1 MMMISQLIIQFARP
15 QQIHFTISPTVFWAM
30 WIGFAALIVLM
41 LYSKIRQVKQRSEGL
56 RQLAMQS
63 GYEFFE
69 KPDAAL
75 EADLAE
81 IQIQQPRI
89 GAQRF
94 QNVLRGS
101 YGGHES
107 ILADLTFGQ
116 QRQRSY
122 ASIMSFK
129 FSEAFPDFYLCPES
143 TLWKLTEK
151 LGNKDIDFDDAPEF
165 SRKFFLHGKDEAAI
179 RQFFKRDLT
188 LAFESGV
195 SGEYFVCTSGRW
207 LTVYRPN
214 RLVPVAQVVDLKQK
228 AEAVAEAFRKVRPA
242 F

>member
-1 MMMISQLIIQFARP
+1 MSVVPAVLIQFARP
-15 QQIHFTISPTVFWAM
+15 QQIHFNISPAVFRAL

-41 LYSKIRQVKQRSEGL
+41 LYSRIRQLKQRTGGL

-75 EADLAE
+75 DAELAA

-89 GAQRF
+89 GSQRF

-116 QRQRSY
+116 QKQRSY

-129 FSEAFPDFYLCPES
+129 FPDTFPSFYLCPES

-214 RLVPVAQVVDLKQK
+214 RLLPVAQVLELKQK
-228 AEAVAEAFRKVRPA
+228 AEAVVEAFRKARPA